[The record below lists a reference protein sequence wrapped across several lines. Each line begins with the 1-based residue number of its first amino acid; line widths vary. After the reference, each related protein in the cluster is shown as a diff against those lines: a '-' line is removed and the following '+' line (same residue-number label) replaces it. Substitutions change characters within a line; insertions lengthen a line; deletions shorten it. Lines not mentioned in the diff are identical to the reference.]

1 MTGTGVPGG
10 GDVWTLEHAA
20 LAAAD
25 LGAWDW
31 QIATNTVTW
40 SQAAYRLFGVEP
52 GTFGGTVEAY
62 TELIHPDDR
71 ELMSN
76 AIAAAVAG
84 PSDDWTA
91 EHRVAGLE
99 PERWLSCRGRVF
111 RDDQGRPIR
120 MAGVVQDVTPRRRAE
135 RQHREAATLMQ
146 AALDASAFAV
156 TVLDPSGKIVFCN
169 TYAAK
174 LLGLPPSAAEGRS
187 VDASRLERTAA
198 DGGPWSDDAHPF
210 MRVMATGQ
218 PVRDVEHALELVDGE
233 RRILRTNG
241 APIKDETGAVSL
253 VVCSI
258 EDVTERRA
266 TEDALRQS
274 QKMDAIG
281 RLAGGVAHDFNN
293 LLTII
298 LSIATIIRRNKRIPP
313 ELQHDL
319 EVITEAAERGAALTR
334 QLLAFGRRDPNRP
347 VVFDARV
354 GIAESVRLIERAVG
368 SVSVVVEPSPEPCF
382 VRMDE
387 RQLQQVLLN
396 LALNA
401 RDAMPDGGQIRIGA
415 TRVKLDD
422 TSVPGLPAGPYVR
435 LRVSDDGVGM
445 NDSTRRKAIEPF
457 FTTKGPHEGTGL
469 GLSTCHGIILQAGG
483 ALSIDSVP
491 GWGTIVTI
499 HVPLVDPPADLV
511 EPPSEKREV
520 AAGRGRVLVVEDEPA
535 VRAVAVRALKLAG
548 YDVLSAATG
557 DEALAIAQGTGPE
570 PDLVVCDVLLPGQSG
585 FEVVKALRAER
596 PGLPVLYVSG
606 FTAEIDRVGADA
618 FLAKPYRPEALVAFV
633 RDLLVRPA

>member
-1 MTGTGVPGG
+1 MVGSPSN

-31 QIATNTVTW
+31 QIATNTVSW
-40 SQAAYRLFGVEP
+40 SQGVYRLFGVEP
-52 GTFGGTVEAY
+52 GAFAGTVEAY
-62 TELIHPDDR
+62 TELVHPDDR

-76 AIAAAVAG
+76 AIGAAVAG
-84 PSDDWTA
+84 PSDEWMA

-99 PERWLSCRGRVF
+99 PERWLACRGRVF

-120 MAGVVQDVTPRRRAE
+120 MAGVVQDVTPRYRAE
-135 RQHREAATLMQ
+135 RQHRELSKLMQ

-156 TVLDPSGKIVFCN
+156 AVLDPSGKIVFCN
-169 TYAAK
+169 THAAR
-174 LLGLPPSAAEGRS
+174 LLGLARSAAEGRS
-187 VDASRLERTAA
+187 AAALRFNQTAV
-198 DGGPWSDDAHPF
+198 DGGALPDDALPF

-218 PVRDVEHALELVDGE
+218 PVRDVEHAIELVAGD
-233 RRILRTNG
+233 RRILRVNG
-241 APIKDETGAVSL
+241 APIMDEAGAVSL
-253 VVCSI
+253 VVCSF

-298 LSIATIIRRNKRIPP
+298 LSIATIIRRNKRLPP
-313 ELQHDL
+313 ELEHDL

-334 QLLAFGRRDPNRP
+334 QLLALGRRDPNRP
-347 VVFDARV
+347 VVFDARI
-354 GIAESVRLIERAVG
+354 GIADSVRLIERAVG
-368 SVSVVVEPSPEPCF
+368 SVSVILETSADPCF
-382 VRMDE
+382 VKMDE

-415 TRVKLDD
+415 ARVELGGS
-422 TSVPGLPAGPYVR
+422 SVSGLPAGRYVR
-435 LRVSDDGVGM
+435 IHVSDDGEGM
-445 NDSTRRKAIEPF
+445 NESTRRKALEPF
-457 FTTKGPHEGTGL
+457 FTTKPPHEGTGL

-483 ALSIDSVP
+483 ALSIDSEP
-491 GWGTIVTI
+491 GRGTTI
-499 HVPLVDPPADLV
+499 MLHVPLVDPPTEQV
-511 EPPSEKREV
+511 EPPSANREV

-535 VRAVAVRALKLAG
+535 VRAIAVRALELAG
-548 YDVLSAATG
+548 YDVLAAASG
-557 DEALAIAQGTGPE
+557 DEAIAIAQGTQPS
-570 PDLVVCDVLLPGQSG
+570 PDLVVCDLLLPDESG

-606 FTAEIDRVGADA
+606 FTAEIDRVGGDA
-618 FLAKPYRPEALVAFV
+618 FLAKPYRPEALIAFV
-633 RDLLVRPA
+633 RELLVRSA

>member
-1 MTGTGVPGG
+1 MNGTPSN

-40 SQAAYRLFGVEP
+40 SQGAYRLFGVEP

-62 TELIHPDDR
+62 TKLIHPDDR
-71 ELMSN
+71 ELMTN

-84 PSDDWTA
+84 HTEIWTA
-91 EHRVAGLE
+91 EHRVAGID

-111 RDDQGRPIR
+111 RDDQGRPTR
-120 MAGVVQDVTPRRRAE
+120 MAGVVQDVTPLHRAE
-135 RQHREAATLMQ
+135 RQHRELSKLMQ

-156 TVLDPSGKIVFCN
+156 TVFDPAGKVVFCN
-169 TYAAK
+169 TYAAR
-174 LLGLPPSAAEGRS
+174 LFGLTPSAAEGRS
-187 VDASRLERTAA
+187 FDGPQFKRTTI
-198 DGGPWSDDAHPF
+198 DGGPWSADAHPF
-210 MRVMATGQ
+210 RRVIATGQ
-218 PVRDVEHALELVDGE
+218 PVRDAEHAIETADGD
-233 RRILRTNG
+233 RRILRING
-241 APIKDETGAVSL
+241 APIMDETGAVAL
-253 VVCSI
+253 VVCSF

-298 LSIATIIRRNKRIPP
+298 LSIATIIRRNKRLPP
-313 ELQHDL
+313 ELHHDL

-347 VVFDARV
+347 VVFDARI
-354 GIAESVRLIERAVG
+354 GIADSVRLIERAVG
-368 SVSVVVEPSPEPCF
+368 SVTVVLEPSADPCF

-401 RDAMPDGGQIRIGA
+401 RDAMPEGGRIRIGA
-415 TRVKLDD
+415 ARVELDGS
-422 TSVPGLPAGPYVR
+422 SVPGLPAGPYVR
-435 LRVSDDGVGM
+435 LHVSDEGVGM
-445 NDSTRRKAIEPF
+445 TDTTRRKALEPF
-457 FTTKGPHEGTGL
+457 FTTKPPHEGTGL

-483 ALSIDSVP
+483 ALSIDSAV
-491 GWGTIVTI
+491 GKGTTVTI
-499 HVPLVDPPADLV
+499 HVPLVDPPVDQVDPPIAD
-511 EPPSEKREV
+511 RAV
-520 AAGRGRVLVVEDEPA
+520 AASRGRVLIVEDEPA
-535 VRAVAVRALKLAG
+535 VRAIAVRTLELAG
-548 YDVLSAATG
+548 YDVLAAGTG
-557 DEALAIAQGTGPE
+557 DEALALAQKTGPS

-585 FEVVKALRAER
+585 FEVVKALRVER
-596 PGLPVLYVSG
+596 PSLPVLYVSG

-618 FLAKPYRPEALVAFV
+618 FLAKPYRPEALIAFV
-633 RDLLVRPA
+633 RELLAQRA

>member
-1 MTGTGVPGG
+1 MVVPPSN

-31 QIATNTVTW
+31 QIATNKVSW
-40 SQAAYRLFGVEP
+40 SQGVYRLFGVEP
-52 GTFGGTVEAY
+52 GMFAGTVEAY

-71 ELMSN
+71 ELMST
-76 AIAAAVAG
+76 AIGAALAG
-84 PSDDWTA
+84 PSDDWMA

-111 RDDQGRPIR
+111 RDDQGRPLR
-120 MAGVVQDVTPRRRAE
+120 MAGVVQDATPRHRAE
-135 RQHREAATLMQ
+135 RQHRELSKLMQ

-156 TVLDPSGKIVFCN
+156 TVLEPSGKIVFCN
-169 TYAAK
+169 TRAAR
-174 LLGLPPSAAEGRS
+174 LLGLSRSAAEGRS
-187 VDASRLERTAA
+187 FDAPQFKHTAV
-198 DGGPWSDDAHPF
+198 DGGPWPDDAQPF
-210 MRVMATGQ
+210 RRVMATGQ
-218 PVRDVEHALELVDGE
+218 PVRDVEHAIELAGGD
-233 RRILRTNG
+233 RRILRING
-241 APIKDETGAVSL
+241 APIKDEAGAVSL
-253 VVCSI
+253 VVCSF
-258 EDVTERRA
+258 EDITERRV

-298 LSIATIIRRNKRIPP
+298 LSIATIIRRNKRLPS

-354 GIAESVRLIERAVG
+354 GIADSVRLIERAVG
-368 SVSVVVEPSPEPCF
+368 TVGVLLELSAEPCF

-401 RDAMPDGGQIRIGA
+401 RDAMPAGGQIRIGA
-415 TRVKLDD
+415 ARVELDG

-435 LRVSDDGVGM
+435 MHVSDEGVGM
-445 NDSTRRKAIEPF
+445 NDSTRRKALEPF
-457 FTTKGPHEGTGL
+457 FTTKPPHEGTGL
-469 GLSTCHGIILQAGG
+469 GLSTCHGIILQVGG
-483 ALSIDSVP
+483 ELSIESSL
-491 GWGTIVTI
+491 GRGTTI
-499 HVPLVDPPADLV
+499 TLHVPLVDPPTEQV
-511 EPPSEKREV
+511 EPPIANREV

-535 VRAVAVRALKLAG
+535 VRAIAVRALEQAG
-548 YDVLSAATG
+548 YDVLAAATG
-557 DEALAIAQGTGPE
+557 DEALAVAQEAGPA
-570 PDLVVCDVLLPGQSG
+570 PDLVVCDVLLPGLSG
-585 FEVVKALRAER
+585 FEVVKALRAAR

-618 FLAKPYRPEALVAFV
+618 FLAKPYRPEALIAFV
-633 RDLLVRPA
+633 RELLAPRA